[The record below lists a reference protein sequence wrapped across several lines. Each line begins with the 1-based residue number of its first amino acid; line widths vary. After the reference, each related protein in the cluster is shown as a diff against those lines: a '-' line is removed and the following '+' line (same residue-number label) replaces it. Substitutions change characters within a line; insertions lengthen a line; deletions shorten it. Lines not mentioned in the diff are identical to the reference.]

1 MQQQW
6 RDGKENVAQNTPIGD
21 ETSTGINNPYFVVYN
36 NLNGNTRDRV
46 YGNLRLK
53 YDILKGLSLQ
63 IRSGL
68 DVYSDKRTMRHAVT
82 SQSFFNGYYQEDDVS
97 FMEINNDFLLSYRLP
112 DEAVRNF
119 GFSISAGGN
128 MMNQISKRL
137 GPLHRN

>member
-1 MQQQW
+1 MIFS
-6 RDGKENVAQNTPIGD
+6 RGCLYK
-21 ETSTGINNPYFVVYN
+21 
-36 NLNGNTRDRV
+36 
-46 YGNLRLK
+46 
-53 YDILKGLSLQ
+53 

-137 GPLHRN
+137 GAIAPELTIPGYTT

>member
-1 MQQQW
+1 M
-6 RDGKENVAQNTPIGD
+6 
-21 ETSTGINNPYFVVYN
+21 STEIF
-36 NLNGNTRDRV
+36 
-46 YGNLRLK
+46 RLK

-119 GFSISAGGN
+119 GSVFLPEEI
-128 MMNQISKRL
+128 
-137 GPLHRN
+137 

>member
-1 MQQQW
+1 M
-6 RDGKENVAQNTPIGD
+6 
-21 ETSTGINNPYFVVYN
+21 VYN

-53 YDILKGLSLQ
+53 YDILKGLFLQ

-68 DVYSDKRTMRHAVT
+68 DVIFGQENDASCRN

-119 GFSISAGGN
+119 GFSISLAKYDEPDIQATGGHCTGTDYSRGI
-128 MMNQISKRL
+128 QPDK
-137 GPLHRN
+137 